1 MISKSISLRS
11 AQKLP
16 EYLFYRVQNK
26 NNAAYKMIQTKAHSL
41 APVYEINVKKS
52 NLINAVKLKFDRD
65 YKGVEKVKKTFQ
77 LKELHAL
84 SNPEAL
90 IVSLSKGGFRNQK
103 DADAAAQFITA
114 IGNKSSKPIII
125 NDFDYDPYFVPSV
138 IKAGVMDIRTSPAK
152 RKAEILAAKNE
163 VLKAFDNL
171 FDRNT
176 NLCDSISDIVDSSIY
191 FGLTLVRK
199 EPKTRITS
207 NQKLRNKLEKI
218 QNNDYKL
225 RMLHN
230 DLSNLVYNPA
240 NK

>member
-65 YKGVEKVKKTFQ
+65 Y
-77 LKELHAL
+77 
-84 SNPEAL
+84 
-90 IVSLSKGGFRNQK
+90 KGGFRNQK

-207 NQKLRNKLEKI
+207 NQTLRNKLEKI